1 MFIADMHCDTLSDV
15 NSERGLVNSYN
26 TSKRYPF
33 LQFFAHFSKK
43 GVEEAP
49 SRRRRLMNAFNV
61 FIEETER
68 LGLMRISSAKDLFA
82 AEEEGRSA
90 AMFTVEGGGG
100 LFADSPE
107 LLTLA
112 KAGLSVLGM
121 AWDKNEL
128 SASAYEDV
136 DEGLTDEGRKMAL
149 RCAELG
155 IILDVSHLSDRAFWE
170 LYELSPMPHI
180 ATHSDFRELCGAK
193 RNLTRDMA
201 REIASRGGVIG
212 VNLYPPFL
220 REDGVAGVDDIIR
233 HVDYGLELV
242 GQNCMAFGFDIDGTD
257 GKYPS
262 GISLDDSIHDQIT
275 EALLARYSSTVV
287 EKIAGKNVIEF
298 LKGNLI

>member
-1 MFIADMHCDTLSDV
+1 MFISDMHCDTLTDV
-15 NSERGLVNSYN
+15 DSERGLINAYN

-49 SRRRRLMNAFNV
+49 SRRKRLMNAFNV

-68 LGLMRISSAKDLFA
+68 LGLMRISSAKDLFD
-82 AEEEGRSA
+82 AEEQGRSA

-112 KAGLSVLGM
+112 NAGLSVLGM

-149 RCAELG
+149 RCGELG

-170 LYELSPMPHI
+170 LFELSPMPHI
-180 ATHSDFRELCGAK
+180 ATHSDFRDLCGAK

-201 REIASRGGVIG
+201 LKIASRGGVIG

-220 REDGVAGVDDIIR
+220 RDGEDVDINDIIR

-242 GQNCMAFGFDIDGTD
+242 GEDCMAFGLDIDGTD
-257 GKYPS
+257 GKYPL
-262 GISLDDSIHDQIT
+262 GISLSDSIHDQVT
-275 EALLARYSSTVV
+275 DALLARYSSTVV
-287 EKIAGKNVIEF
+287 EKIAGKNVIDF
-298 LKGNLI
+298 LKGNLT

>member
-1 MFIADMHCDTLSDV
+1 MFISDMHCDTLTDV
-15 NSERGLVNSYN
+15 DSERGLINAYN

-49 SRRRRLMNAFNV
+49 SRRKRLMNAFNV

-68 LGLMRISSAKDLFA
+68 LGLMRISSAKDLFD
-82 AEEEGRSA
+82 AEEQGRSA

-112 KAGLSVLGM
+112 NAGLSVLGM

-149 RCAELG
+149 RCGALG

-170 LYELSPMPHI
+170 LFELSPMPHI
-180 ATHSDFRELCGAK
+180 ATHSDFRDLCGAK

-201 REIASRGGVIG
+201 LKIASRGGVIG

-220 REDGVAGVDDIIR
+220 RDGEDVDINDIIR

-242 GQNCMAFGFDIDGTD
+242 GEDCMAFGLDIDGTD
-257 GKYPS
+257 GKYPL
-262 GISLDDSIHDQIT
+262 GISLSDSIHDQVT
-275 EALLARYSSTVV
+275 DALLARYSSTVV
-287 EKIAGKNVIEF
+287 EKIAGKNVIDF
-298 LKGNLI
+298 LKGNLT